1 MSWGFYGRRDELT
14 RVRAILDRRR
24 WFFARITGRRRIG
37 KTSLIHQALAAAGR
51 QHVLYVQIP
60 DSDATGVLSAVADF
74 FTVFGVPGAPPRSLS
89 AFAESLA
96 GLIRQGY
103 VVALDEFQYFSRQ
116 SLYEFN
122 SHLQYQVD
130 QLARD
135 AGAVQGGLIVLG
147 SLHTEMAALLEDRA
161 APLFNRVSDQIELNH
176 LDIASVLEILREHTD
191 AAPER
196 LLLLWNLFEGVP
208 KFYRDCYEQSALAAN
223 RRELLERM
231 FFLSSS
237 PLRTEADHWFLRE
250 LRGRY
255 DTILKFVAAHPG
267 CSNAELTDHL
277 RQLGECEASQAGGYI
292 KTLRD
297 RYHMIERLQPI
308 FAPPKAR
315 SGRFYIR
322 DNFLRSWL
330 AALATPAASV
340 NFRPL
345 SVLVEEADRRLHQA
359 EGHGF
364 ERLVRTLY
372 EERSR
377 KGIGDFQL
385 TKHVEGYWDRQGTE
399 LDLVALDEEHRIVRF
414 GTCKRNA
421 ERLPGDLARFDGHIA
436 RFLNHRRS
444 LREWK
449 IERVALAP
457 VVNSQL
463 RAEISRRGYLPQD
476 LGDLCHGLQ

>member
-1 MSWGFYGRRDELT
+1 MPWGFYGRRGELAQ
-14 RVRAILDRRR
+14 VEAILERDR
-24 WFFARITGRRRIG
+24 WFFVKITGRRRIG
-37 KTSLIHQALAAAGR
+37 KTSLIHQALAELGR
-51 QHVLYVQIP
+51 KQVLYVQIP

-74 FTVFGVPGAPPRSLS
+74 YAMFGVTAEPPRTL
-89 AFAESLA
+89 AGLAESLA
-96 GLIRQGY
+96 GLMRQGY
-103 VVALDEFQYFSRQ
+103 VVALDEFQYFNRR

-122 SHLQYQVD
+122 SHLQFQVD

-135 AGAVQGGLIVLG
+135 AESLRGGLIVLG
-147 SLHTEMAALLEDRA
+147 SLHTEMAALLEDRG
-161 APLFNRVSDQIELNH
+161 APLFNRLTDQIDLDH
-176 LDIASVLEILREHTD
+176 LDLSAVLEILRTHADDT
-191 AAPER
+191 PER

-208 KFYRDCYEQSALAAN
+208 KFYRDCYEQEALASG

-237 PLRTEADHWFLRE
+237 PLRTEADNWFLRE

-255 DTILKFVAAHPG
+255 DTVLKYVAGHPG

-277 RQLGECEASQAGGYI
+277 RGLGEVQSSQAGGYVKI
-292 KTLRD
+292 LHE
-297 RYHMIERLQPI
+297 RYRMIERLLPV
-308 FAPPKAR
+308 FASPKAR

-345 SVLVEEADRRLHQA
+345 LVLVEEADRRLQDA

-364 ERLVRTLY
+364 ERLVRAAY

-385 TKHVEGYWDRQGTE
+385 TRKVEGYWDRQDTE

-421 ERLPGDLARFDGHIA
+421 ERLPRDLVRFDGHIA
-436 RFLNHRRS
+436 RFLAEKRQ
-444 LREWK
+444 LQEWR
-449 IERVALAP
+449 IEKVALAP
-457 VVNSQL
+457 AVSPEL
-463 RAEISRRGYLPQD
+463 RAEIERRGYLVQD
-476 LGDLCHGLQ
+476 LDDLKQGL